1 MTKEIIGSIWTV
13 HEEKAG
19 SWAVIPINQ
28 MYKAEGDL
36 VMGKGL
42 ALSAANRYPELPKLW
57 GKTADQSRPLKLDP
71 KNRLVG
77 FPTKKDWRDN
87 ASLFLIRQGLRDLR
101 LFSIDMNQPLFLI
114 PRLGCGLG
122 NLDWNKV
129 RPVIEAEMAGHKFM
143 FVYQ

>member
-1 MTKEIIGSIWTV
+1 MTQEINASIWTV
-13 HEEKAG
+13 HEEKPG
-19 SWAVIPINQ
+19 SWAVIPICQTHKSN
-28 MYKAEGDL
+28 GDL

-42 ALSAANRYPELPKLW
+42 ALSAANRYPELPRLW
-57 GKTADQSRPLKLDP
+57 GSTADQSRLLKFGAE
-71 KNRLVG
+71 NRLVG